1 MWRYKKLKEV
11 TLEKYLD
18 LLNPER
24 QYHIKRGL
32 AALKSVEKKPKKK
45 FDRPVFSASTLSNE
59 RSEADLDSLTT
70 SDKNSG

>member
-1 MWRYKKLKEV
+1 MWDYKKLKEV

-45 FDRPVFSASTLSNE
+45 FEFDPSFQLLLSAMNVQ
-59 RSEADLDSLTT
+59 
-70 SDKNSG
+70 KQI